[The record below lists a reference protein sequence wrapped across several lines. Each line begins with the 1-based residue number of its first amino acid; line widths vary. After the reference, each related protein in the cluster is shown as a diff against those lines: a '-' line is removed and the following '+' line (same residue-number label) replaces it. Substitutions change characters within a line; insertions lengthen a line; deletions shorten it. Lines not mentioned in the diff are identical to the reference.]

1 MSIERLLAISSTNF
15 WGEGIEVISSLA
27 GAFGVPCDREK
38 IMNIDFN
45 KLFPTDPSIFEG
57 FQFVR
62 IVAALLL
69 FVVVVRSCIHLFA
82 SDGGAQRIAGIDT
95 SVEGGKNIIAMF
107 HQWGAI
113 QLILGVLLIVLFF
126 RYPGLTPLILLTLA
140 LEPVMRF
147 VASRV
152 MAVTSTRTPPG
163 AALNGVAFVI
173 VACLSVA
180 SLMN

>member
-1 MSIERLLAISSTNF
+1 
-15 WGEGIEVISSLA
+15 
-27 GAFGVPCDREK
+27 
-38 IMNIDFN
+38 MNLDIN
-45 KLFPTDPSIFEG
+45 KVFPIDPSIYEG
-57 FQFVR
+57 FLFVR
-62 IVAALLL
+62 IATALLL

-113 QLILGVLLIVLFF
+113 QLILAVLLYVLFF
-126 RYPGLTPLILLTLA
+126 RYPGFTPLIVLTLA
-140 LEPVMRF
+140 SDPVMRF

-152 MAVTSTRTPPG
+152 LSVTSTRRPPG
-163 AALNGVAFVI
+163 AALNAPAFV
-173 VACLSVA
+173 VAMLLFAA

>member
-1 MSIERLLAISSTNF
+1 
-15 WGEGIEVISSLA
+15 
-27 GAFGVPCDREK
+27 
-38 IMNIDFN
+38 MNLDIN
-45 KLFPTDPSIFEG
+45 KVFPTDPSVFEG

-62 IVAALLL
+62 IIAALLL
-69 FVVVVRSCIHLFA
+69 LLVVVRSCIHLFA

-113 QLILGVLLIVLFF
+113 QLILAVLLYVLFF
-126 RYPGLTPLILLTLA
+126 RYPGFTPLIVLTLA
-140 LEPVMRF
+140 FDPVMRF

-152 MAVTSTRTPPG
+152 LGVTSTRTPPG
-163 AALNGVAFVI
+163 AKLNAPAFVVLALLFI
-173 VACLSVA
+173 A